1 MMNING
7 RIDMG
12 SQYSSGLVY
21 TGLSDSYTMRNAAFE
36 QCLDGL
42 DDETIK
48 EVRKHMDDFRTVEEM
63 EMFIKQKTKGR
74 NYS

>member
-1 MMNING
+1 MMNVNG

-21 TGLSDSYTMRNAAFE
+21 TGLSDSYSVRNQAFE

-42 DDETIK
+42 DDETVK
-48 EVRKHMDDFRTVEEM
+48 EVRKHMDEFHTVEEI

-74 NYS
+74 ISS